1 VIPIVIIIALTAVAA
16 FVADVFRKPHRS
28 IYFYLLVRFLFPKT
42 LKVDLGD
49 GEVIL
54 LWRAAET
61 IQFCLLLLLVAAK
74 RRMIVPR
81 LNLFPA
87 VRSFLLVFVAT
98 FGISTVVPL
107 ALQIAA
113 IRHRGFDV
121 SLMRELFLATH
132 YFFAIGVL
140 LAAIMFLDSLPK
152 VRGLLKCL
160 VACGVVGLLDVS
172 LFYFLD
178 LSPTIREATTGTSG
192 GFGGLAFGSPDL
204 LGRVAVFAFFAA
216 LGLAK
221 LTGTRF
227 YYWLGASFFLP
238 VMVAASRPV
247 LVSLLL
253 ALLLYLYAT
262 RPEKKDER
270 KRRAPLVPATVL
282 LMGLFLPWGVMAF
295 QAEGNAIHWVEDAT
309 RRGDFFS
316 PDVGVLSRLAIWY
329 RAADVLRETFPFGTG
344 GGMLPYYMAPA
355 KGSTVAPHFVP
366 FLPVHGTAFVEQM
379 YERTLTEFFTSVHNT
394 YIEFI
399 VENGL
404 GGIILC
410 GWFGLLVLRGFKRL
424 GSSQPPLAGEAKSAL
439 AAILAMLFAASLNV
453 MTDSTVKIYWFYA
466 TLLYAV
472 QFLSSQITDGSAEAG
487 LATSV
492 AGRGL
497 PGDRRF

>member
-1 VIPIVIIIALTAVAA
+1 MIPIAIIIALTAVAA
-16 FVADVFRKPHRS
+16 FVADVFRKPHRC
-28 IYFYLLVRFLFPKT
+28 IYCYLLVRFLFPKT
-42 LKVDLGD
+42 LTMDLGG

-61 IQFCLLLLLVAAK
+61 IQFCLLLLVVAAK
-74 RRMIVPR
+74 WRMIVPR

-87 VRSFLLVFVAT
+87 IRSFFLMFVAA
-98 FGISTVVPL
+98 FGISTVLPL
-107 ALQIAA
+107 ALEVTG
-113 IRHRGFDV
+113 IRRRGLDV

-132 YFFAIGVL
+132 YFFAIGVF
-140 LAAIMFLDSLPK
+140 LAAIMFLDSLSK

-178 LSPTIREATTGTSG
+178 PSHTIREATTGASG

-204 LGRVAVFAFFAA
+204 LSRVAVFAFFAA
-216 LGLAK
+216 LGLGQ

-227 YYWLGASFFLP
+227 YYWLGACFFLP

-262 RPEKKDER
+262 RPEKKDES
-270 KRRAPLVPATVL
+270 KRRVPLVPATVL
-282 LMGLFLPWGVMAF
+282 LIGLFLPWGVMAF
-295 QAEGNAIHWVEDAT
+295 QAEGNAIHWVEDVT
-309 RRGDFFS
+309 RREDFFS
-316 PDVGVLSRLAIWY
+316 PDVGVLSRLAVWY

-344 GGMLPYYMAPA
+344 GGMLPYYMAPT
-355 KGSTVAPHFVP
+355 KGSTVASHFVG
-366 FLPVHGTAFVEQM
+366 FLPVRSTAFVEQM
-379 YERTLTEFFTSVHNT
+379 YERTLTDLFTSVHNT

-439 AAILAMLFAASLNV
+439 VAILFMLLAAWLNV

-472 QFLSSQITDGSAEAG
+472 QFLSSQTADGSAGAG
-487 LATSV
+487 LAPSV
-492 AGRGL
+492 AGHGL